1 MKFLIFERTFFRFL
15 AACLT
20 AGDRL
25 GLPEMPEVVSILF
38 GGVFGSCV
46 MPEDERLML
55 KLLHHLM
62 RAQLASAPNPR
73 KLLRQKNCAFSRL
86 YKVCLNS
93 SCVVQV
99 GQACC
104 VNVLLPLWF
113 SGVQRG
119 NIFFQAVFDVSPA
132 RSYPQLAV

>member
-1 MKFLIFERTFFRFL
+1 MKFLIFRTFFRFL

-86 YKVCLNS
+86 YKVCFNS
-93 SCVVQV
+93 SCEVQQV
-99 GQACC
+99 DQPR
-104 VNVLLPLWF
+104 LLCGF
-113 SGVQRG
+113 SGLQRG
-119 NIFFQAVFDVSPA
+119 NIFFQAVFDISPA